1 MILAFETATDVCSIA
16 FENDEGKVFEKRIQ
30 GKGVHSD
37 NVFLYT
43 HALMQEHH
51 FKMADLEAVL
61 ISNGPGSYTGLRIG
75 ASAVKGMLFGLDVDL
90 YTLNTLAGFAQSQI
104 DEVGEGQIHAIID
117 ARRSHLYHQAFKK
130 IDGLMAT
137 TDAIIKEISDF
148 ENEIQNGDIIV
159 GTGTERITLP
169 AGKTAK
175 VFDSNSI
182 SAIHLIRLFNSQPSA
197 SFFNKTSLEEL
208 NPNYITS
215 NQVNNS
221 TA

>member
-1 MILAFETATDVCSIA
+1 MILAFETATDVCSVA
-16 FENDEGKVFEKRIQ
+16 FQNNEGKVFEKRIQ
-30 GKGVHSD
+30 GKGVHSG

-43 HALMQEHH
+43 EALMQEHH
-51 FKMADLEAVL
+51 FKLADLEAVL

-75 ASAVKGMLFGLDVDL
+75 ASAVKGMLFGLNVGLFAVD
-90 YTLNTLAGFAQSQI
+90 TLAGFAQSQL
-104 DEVGEGQIHAIID
+104 DEAGEGQIHAIID

-130 IDGLMAT
+130 IDGLMAKA
-137 TDAIIKEISDF
+137 DAIIKEISDF
-148 ENEIQNGDIIV
+148 ENDIENGDIIV
-159 GTGTERITLP
+159 GTGTERFSLP
-169 AGKTAK
+169 ADKTAK

-182 SAIHLIRLFNSQPSA
+182 SAVHLISLFNSQPSA
-197 SFFNKTSLEEL
+197 SFFKKTSLEEL